1 MRSSLSA
8 AGIAACAMVACVSA
22 HAATQGGI
30 NAFNPGIGFVMQGTY
45 GSYASSAGNRQIPGF
60 MLGNDSGLSP
70 QGVSLGESELDIA
83 SNIDNQ
89 FYGFGALSFHD
100 DHGQSSVE
108 VELAYL
114 QSTSLPDGFTVT
126 AGKFFS
132 DFGYQNS
139 RHSHVWDFVDQP
151 LVYEAMLNNQY
162 SDPGVQ
168 VTWLAPTDTYLLF
181 GAEVFSGDNYP
192 AGGAAHSGNGANT
205 LFVKM
210 SQDVNDSSTWY
221 AGLSYMSAR
230 SADRPSLGTNPLDP
244 NNNAEDAGP
253 FFTGTS
259 NIAGADFVWKWS
271 PHGNFYEKNFIFQ
284 AEYLH
289 RNESGQVADAACGVN
304 TVCPSPRSAY
314 SDSANGWY
322 VQGAY
327 QWMPRW
333 RVGLRYDRLN
343 SDNTLVGAY
352 QPAVLL
358 GNGFVPKR
366 YSAMIDFSN
375 TEFSR
380 FRLQF
385 NHDMSDTTAQNEVF
399 FQYIVAMG
407 AHPAHTF

>member
-1 MRSSLSA
+1 MRFRSSARLL
-8 AGIAACAMVACVSA
+8 AACALAACLSA
-22 HAATQGGI
+22 HAATQGGA
-30 NAFNPGIGFVMQGTY
+30 NAFNPGIGFVMQGSY
-45 GSYASSAGNRQIPGF
+45 GSYASTAGNRQIPGF
-60 MLGNDSGLSP
+60 LLGDDAGLSP
-70 QGVSLGESELDIA
+70 QGFSLGESELDLA
-83 SNIDNQ
+83 SNIDNL

-100 DHGQSSVE
+100 DHGESSVE

-114 QSTSLPDGFTVT
+114 QSTSLPGGFTVT

-151 LVYEAMLNNQY
+151 LVYEAMMNNQY
-162 SDPGVQ
+162 SDPGVR
-168 VTWLAPTDTYLLF
+168 VTWLAPTDSYLLF
-181 GAEVFSGDNYP
+181 GAEAFSGDNFP

-210 SQDVNDSSTWY
+210 SRDVNDSSTWY
-221 AGLSYMSAR
+221 AGLSWMSAR
-230 SADRPSLGTNPLDP
+230 SMNRPSLGSDPADPDTNVADSGPL
-244 NNNAEDAGP
+244 
-253 FFTGTS
+253 FTGTS

-271 PHGNFYEKNFIFQ
+271 PHGNFYQKNFIFQ

-289 RNESGQVADAACGVN
+289 RNESGQLGASPCG
-304 TVCPSPRSAY
+304 TSPSCFGLRSGY
-314 SDSANGWY
+314 RDSANGWY
-322 VQGAY
+322 VQGTY

-343 SDNTLVGAY
+343 SDNTLNGVY

-358 GNGFVPKR
+358 GNGFSPKR
-366 YSAMIDFSN
+366 YSVMVDFSN

-385 NHDMSDTTAQNEVF
+385 NRDQSGVTAHNEIF

>member
-1 MRSSLSA
+1 MRFKFIGGLVTGLA
-8 AGIAACAMVACVSA
+8 AAACMNAY
-22 HAATQGGI
+22 AAPQGGPT
-30 NAFNPGIGFVMQGTY
+30 AFNPGIGLVLQGTY
-45 GSYASSAGNRQIPGF
+45 GSYASAAGNRQIPGF
-60 MLGNDSGLSP
+60 MLGDGAGLSP
-70 QGVSLGESELDIA
+70 QGFALGESELDVD
-83 SNIDNQ
+83 SNIDNL
-89 FYGFGALSFHD
+89 FYGFAALTFHD
-100 DHGQSSVE
+100 DHGQGSAE

-114 QSTSLPDGFTVT
+114 ETIAMPDGFRVR

-132 DFGYQNS
+132 DFGYQNA

-151 LVYEAMLNNQY
+151 LAYEAMLNNQY

-181 GAEVFSGDNYP
+181 GAEAFSGDSFP

-205 LFVKM
+205 LYMKV
-210 SQDVNDSSTWY
+210 SEDVNDSSTWF

-230 SADRPSLGTNPLDP
+230 SLNRPSLGTDPFDP
-244 NNNAEDAGP
+244 NNSVIDAGP

-259 NIAGADFVWKWS
+259 NISGADFVWKWS

-289 RNESGQVADAACGVN
+289 RNERGSVAASACPVGQVCGG
-304 TVCPSPRSAY
+304 SSY

-322 VQGAY
+322 AQGVY

-333 RVGLRYDRLN
+333 RFGLRYDHLGSN
-343 SDNTLVGAY
+343 NTVTGAY

-358 GNGFVPKR
+358 GNGFAPRR
-366 YSAMIDFSN
+366 YTAMLDFSN

-380 FRLQF
+380 IRLQF
-385 NHDMSDTTAQNEVF
+385 NRDESGAAPYNEVF
-399 FQYIVAMG
+399 LQYIVAMG

>member
-1 MRSSLSA
+1 MRFKLSA
-8 AGIAACAMVACVSA
+8 GLCAAGTMVMCVA
-22 HAATQGGI
+22 VHAATQGGI

-45 GSYASSAGNRQIPGF
+45 GSYASAAGNRQIPGF
-60 MLGNDSGLSP
+60 MLGDGAGLSP
-70 QGVSLGESELDIA
+70 QGFSLGESELDIA

-114 QSTSLPDGFTVT
+114 QSTSLPDGFTLT

-181 GAEVFSGDNYP
+181 GAEAFSGDNYP

-210 SQDVNDSSTWY
+210 SRDVNDSSTWF

-230 SADRPSLGTNPLDP
+230 SANRPSLGTDPMNPDS
-244 NNNAEDAGP
+244 NAADTGA

-259 NIAGADFVWKWS
+259 NITGADFVWKWA

-289 RNESGQVADAACGVN
+289 RNESGLIAASGCGVN
-304 TVCPSPRSAY
+304 TVCTSPRSAY

-322 VQGAY
+322 AQGAY

-343 SDNTLVGAY
+343 SDNTLIGAF
-352 QPAVLL
+352 QPAALL

-366 YSAMIDFSN
+366 YSAMVDFSN

-385 NHDMSDTTAQNEVF
+385 NHDMSNTTAQNEVF